1 MGNSFH
7 GVRAVRREPRGFTLV
22 ELLVVI
28 AIIGTLVGLL
38 LPAVQAARE
47 AARRSACQNNLK
59 QLGLAV
65 LNYESANGELPAACY
80 PLRLALLSP
89 QPTYW
94 SRVSFI
100 TWILPFL
107 EEQSVADLA
116 IAQIKA
122 NGGTWSGP
130 FAKQPQSL
138 LCPSENWR
146 KPGPL
151 GGGVTS
157 YHGNR
162 GDIGM
167 DHTMNNVRGPMGQG
181 SVGTGSTARSIAVK
195 IKDIT
200 DGTSNTVML
209 GEVVVGNQSTSTPG
223 GIGTLSHDTSTPPA
237 NCLALVADGAY
248 SAADTGSYPP
258 GSIWGEGKATYTHF
272 FMNAPPNFPRCTN
285 GNDNGV
291 YILPASSYHPGGVFV
306 TFCDASTRFV
316 TDQVDAGDPT
326 ASQVNNQGGTANA
339 WTYTKASIR
348 GVWGAISTIKGG
360 ESLRLAE

>member
-1 MGNSFH
+1 MSASG
-7 GVRAVRREPRGFTLV
+7 RECRGSERKVAGFTLV

-47 AARRSACQNNLK
+47 SARRSACQKNIK
-59 QLGLAV
+59 QIGLAV
-65 LNYESANGELPAACY
+65 LNYESATGELPPACY

-94 SRVSFI
+94 TRVSFI
-100 TWILPFL
+100 AWILPFL
-107 EEQSVADLA
+107 EEQALGDQVVPW
-116 IAQIKA
+116 IKA
-122 NGGTWSGP
+122 NNGTWSGP
-130 FAKQPQSL
+130 FATQLPAL
-138 LCPSENWR
+138 ICPSETKR
-146 KPGPL
+146 TTGPL
-151 GGGVTS
+151 GGGTTS

-167 DHTMNNVRGPMGQG
+167 DHTMNNVRGPMYMGAASSG
-181 SVGTGSTARSIAVK
+181 GVYSSCAVK

-200 DGTSNTVML
+200 DGTSNTVLL
-209 GEVVVGNQSTSTPG
+209 GEVAVGSQTSGMPG
-223 GIGTLSHDTSTPPA
+223 GIGTLTHDTSTPPA
-237 NCLALVADGAY
+237 SCLALVSNNTY

-291 YILPASSYHPGGVFV
+291 YILPASSYHSGGAFV
-306 TFCDASTRFV
+306 TFCDGSSRFV
-316 TDQVDAGDPT
+316 TDQVDAGDVT

-339 WTYTKASIR
+339 WTYSKASIR
-348 GVWGAISTIKGG
+348 GVWGAIGTIRGG
-360 ESLRLAE
+360 ESLRLE